1 MSIIPKIACF
11 VGGTL
16 FGSVGIK
23 LLTSKDA
30 KKAYVHVTAAGLRAK
45 DCVMTTV
52 DTVQENAND
61 ILASAQDLNEERAAR
76 EEAEREAA
84 EIAGAEASEEADGEE
99 V

>member
-11 VGGTL
+11 VSGTL

-84 EIAGAEASEEADGEE
+84 EIADTEASEEADGEE

>member
-52 DTVQENAND
+52 DTVQEHAND

-84 EIAGAEASEEADGEE
+84 EIADAEASEEADGEE

>member
-1 MSIIPKIACF
+1 MNTLSKIACF
-11 VGGTL
+11 AGGTL

-30 KKAYVHVTAAGLRAK
+30 KKAYVHATAAGLRAK

-61 ILASAQDLNEERAAR
+61 ILAAAQDLNANDIADAADVDEENDA
-76 EEAEREAA
+76 
-84 EIAGAEASEEADGEE
+84 ADGKDA
-99 V
+99 

>member
-16 FGSVGIK
+16 LGSVGIK

-84 EIAGAEASEEADGEE
+84 EIADAEASEEADGEE